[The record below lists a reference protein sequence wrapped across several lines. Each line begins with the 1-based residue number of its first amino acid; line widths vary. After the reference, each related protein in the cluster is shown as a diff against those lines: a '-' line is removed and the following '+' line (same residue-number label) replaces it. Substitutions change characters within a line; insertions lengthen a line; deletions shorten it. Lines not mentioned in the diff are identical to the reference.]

1 MTTTDLVTEF
11 RKVPILADLTDDEL
25 RWLADHSQ
33 EVVLEPGEILIREG
47 TPANEMII
55 YLEGEADARRES
67 LGPDAPVYTLRA
79 PQISGMLPF
88 SRMTHFMV
96 TSRVVTHTR
105 LVRISKDFFP
115 EMLNKIPSLGPKLVG
130 ILSDR
135 VRESTKQDQAREKL
149 ASLGKLSAGL
159 AHELNNPAAA
169 AARAA
174 SMLRALFEKREQA
187 SMELDLENLS
197 PEARATLRVIEN
209 RARDLQIHA
218 TTKSPL
224 ELSDHQQELQSWL
237 EENSI
242 KDAWEIAP
250 ILAEADVTISHLER
264 LAAKFTPNV
273 MGPVLRRFS
282 ASLEINRLLADIEH
296 STCRISD
303 LVKAIKEYSFMDQ
316 AQRQD
321 VDVNRGLDSTL
332 TMLSHKLKRGI
343 KVIRGYDP
351 DLPRIPS
358 YGSELNQ
365 VWTNLIDNA
374 ADAMEGKGELNIRTC
389 RDGQDDIMVEVIDTG
404 PGIPPEIQTKIFDPF
419 FTTKPLGEGT
429 GLGLDTVYRIVRN
442 HRGSVNFISEPGK
455 TCFRV
460 RLPIRGG
467 RG

>member
-1 MTTTDLVTEF
+1 
-11 RKVPILADLTDDEL
+11 
-25 RWLADHSQ
+25 
-33 EVVLEPGEILIREG
+33 
-47 TPANEMII
+47 
-55 YLEGEADARRES
+55 
-67 LGPDAPVYTLRA
+67 
-79 PQISGMLPF
+79 
-88 SRMTHFMV
+88 
-96 TSRVVTHTR
+96 
-105 LVRISKDFFP
+105 
-115 EMLNKIPSLGPKLVG
+115 
-130 ILSDR
+130 
-135 VRESTKQDQAREKL
+135 VRESTRQDQAREKL

-159 AHELNNPAAA
+159 AHELNNPASA

-174 SMLRALFEKREQA
+174 SMLRALFERREQA

-218 TTKSPL
+218 TTKTPL
-224 ELSDHQQELQSWL
+224 ALSDHQQELQSWL
-237 EENSI
+237 EAHAI

-250 ILAEADVTISHLER
+250 ILAEADVTISHLQR
-264 LAAKFTPNV
+264 LADKFTPKV
-273 MGPVLRRFS
+273 MGPALRRFS
-282 ASLEINRLLADIEH
+282 VSLEINRLLADIEH

-321 VDVNRGLDSTL
+321 VDVNKGLDSTL

-343 KVIRGYDP
+343 KVIREYDP
-351 DLPRIPS
+351 NLPRIPS

-374 ADAMEGKGELNIRTC
+374 ADAMEGQGELRVRTC
-389 RDGQDDIMVEVIDTG
+389 REDTDEIMVEFIDSG

-455 TCFRV
+455 TSFRV